1 MVGFFKQFCV
11 IWHSH
16 ELDIQGHIHPC
27 GSKTVENQSTLMSTL
42 KGPVR
47 YRFRQPESEVD
58 VMIQGDADWV
68 QALREDLGLVDVG
81 WIQPMAT
88 TSQSVQSSGDGDEG
102 VEEDGEISEGNAPV
116 ILESDTVSSLPGPPP
131 DPSRIPVVR
140 RVIGDMDLDAEM
152 EKLGIEHPRSPTA
165 EELADLIEELGEPE
179 PIMSQV
185 STDPMAEAWLQRLMR
200 IAVRKFG
207 VTALPIEV
215 IDSAACEQLDRSG
228 MELELWLE
236 GMWRLGKLVKVHGGG
251 RFGYGPSP
259 KWLEAD

>member
-1 MVGFFKQFCV
+1 
-11 IWHSH
+11 
-16 ELDIQGHIHPC
+16 
-27 GSKTVENQSTLMSTL
+27 MSTL

-47 YRFRQPESEVD
+47 FRFRQPESDVD
-58 VMIQGDADWV
+58 VMIQGDAEWV
-68 QALREDLGLVDVG
+68 QALREDLGLADVG
-81 WIQPMAT
+81 WVQPIAATGHSIQASHSTSST
-88 TSQSVQSSGDGDEG
+88 TDDEG
-102 VEEDGEISEGNAPV
+102 EMVDDESPV
-116 ILESDTVSSLPGPPP
+116 ILQSDATPKLPGPPP

-165 EELADLIEELGEPE
+165 EELSDLISEMDEPE

-185 STDPMAEAWLQRLMR
+185 STDPIAEAWLQRLMR

-207 VTALPIEV
+207 VTAIPIEV
-215 IDSAACEQLDRSG
+215 IDSAACEQLERSG

-259 KWLEAD
+259 RWLEAD

>member
-1 MVGFFKQFCV
+1 
-11 IWHSH
+11 
-16 ELDIQGHIHPC
+16 
-27 GSKTVENQSTLMSTL
+27 MSTL

-47 YRFRQPESEVD
+47 FRFRQPESDVD
-58 VMIQGDADWV
+58 VMIQGDAVWV
-68 QALREDLGLVDVG
+68 QALREDLGLGDVG

-88 TSQSVQSSGDGDEG
+88 TGHSVQVSQSDEES
-102 VEEDGEISEGNAPV
+102 VEDGEMTDDESPV
-116 ILESDTVSSLPGPPP
+116 ILQSDTASSLPGPPP

-165 EELADLIEELGEPE
+165 EELSDLIAEMDEPE

-185 STDPMAEAWLQRLMR
+185 STDPIAEAWLQRLMR
-200 IAVRKFG
+200 VAVRKFG
-207 VTALPIEV
+207 VTALPVEV
-215 IDSAACEQLDRSG
+215 IDSSACEQLERSG

-251 RFGYGPSP
+251 SYGYGPSP
-259 KWLEAD
+259 RWLEAD

>member
-1 MVGFFKQFCV
+1 
-11 IWHSH
+11 
-16 ELDIQGHIHPC
+16 
-27 GSKTVENQSTLMSTL
+27 MSTL

-47 YRFRQPESEVD
+47 FRFRRPESDVD
-58 VMIQGDADWV
+58 VMIQGDAEWV
-68 QALREDLGLVDVG
+68 QALREDLGLGDVG

-88 TSQSVQSSGDGDEG
+88 TGHSVQVSQSDEES
-102 VEEDGEISEGNAPV
+102 VEDGEMTDDESPV
-116 ILESDTVSSLPGPPP
+116 ILQSDTTSSLPGPPP

-165 EELADLIEELGEPE
+165 EELSDLIAEMDEPE

-185 STDPMAEAWLQRLMR
+185 STDPIAEAWLQRLMR
-200 IAVRKFG
+200 VAVRKFG
-207 VTALPIEV
+207 VTALPVEV
-215 IDSAACEQLDRSG
+215 IDSSACEQLERSG

-251 RFGYGPSP
+251 SYGYGPSP
-259 KWLEAD
+259 RWLEAD

>member
-1 MVGFFKQFCV
+1 
-11 IWHSH
+11 
-16 ELDIQGHIHPC
+16 
-27 GSKTVENQSTLMSTL
+27 MSTL

-47 YRFRQPESEVD
+47 FRFRQPESDVD
-58 VMIQGDADWV
+58 VMIQGDAEWV
-68 QALREDLGLVDVG
+68 QALREDLGLGDVG

-88 TSQSVQSSGDGDEG
+88 TGHSVQVSQSDEES
-102 VEEDGEISEGNAPV
+102 VEDGEMTDHESPV
-116 ILESDTVSSLPGPPP
+116 ILQSDTTSSLPGPPP

-165 EELADLIEELGEPE
+165 EELSDLIAEMDEPE

-185 STDPMAEAWLQRLMR
+185 STDPIAEAWLQRLMR
-200 IAVRKFG
+200 VAVRKFG
-207 VTALPIEV
+207 VTALPVEV
-215 IDSAACEQLDRSG
+215 IDSSACEQLERSG

-251 RFGYGPSP
+251 SYGYGPSP
-259 KWLEAD
+259 RWLEAD

>member
-1 MVGFFKQFCV
+1 
-11 IWHSH
+11 
-16 ELDIQGHIHPC
+16 
-27 GSKTVENQSTLMSTL
+27 MSTL

-47 YRFRQPESEVD
+47 FRFRQPESDVD
-58 VMIQGDADWV
+58 VMIQGDAEWV
-68 QALREDLGLVDVG
+68 RALREDLGLGDVG

-88 TSQSVQSSGDGDEG
+88 TGHSVQVSQSDE
-102 VEEDGEISEGNAPV
+102 ESLEDGEMTDDESPV
-116 ILESDTVSSLPGPPP
+116 ILQSDTTSSLPGPPP

-165 EELADLIEELGEPE
+165 EELSDLIAEMDEPE

-185 STDPMAEAWLQRLMR
+185 STDPIAEAWLQRLMR
-200 IAVRKFG
+200 VAVRKFG
-207 VTALPIEV
+207 VTALPVEV
-215 IDSAACEQLDRSG
+215 IDSSACEQLERSG

-251 RFGYGPSP
+251 SYGYGPSP
-259 KWLEAD
+259 RWLEAD

>member
-1 MVGFFKQFCV
+1 
-11 IWHSH
+11 
-16 ELDIQGHIHPC
+16 
-27 GSKTVENQSTLMSTL
+27 MSTL

-47 YRFRQPESEVD
+47 FRFRQPESDVD
-58 VMIQGDADWV
+58 VMIQGDAEWV
-68 QALREDLGLVDVG
+68 QALREDIGLADVG
-81 WIQPMAT
+81 WVQPIAATGHSIQASHSNNPT
-88 TSQSVQSSGDGDEG
+88 TDDEG
-102 VEEDGEISEGNAPV
+102 EMVDDESPV
-116 ILESDTVSSLPGPPP
+116 ILQSDATPKLPGPPP

-165 EELADLIEELGEPE
+165 EELSDLISEMDEPE

-185 STDPMAEAWLQRLMR
+185 STDPIAEAWLQRLMR

-207 VTALPIEV
+207 VTAIPIEI
-215 IDSAACEQLDRSG
+215 IDSAACEQLERSG

-259 KWLEAD
+259 RWLEAD

>member
-1 MVGFFKQFCV
+1 
-11 IWHSH
+11 
-16 ELDIQGHIHPC
+16 
-27 GSKTVENQSTLMSTL
+27 MSTL

-47 YRFRQPESEVD
+47 FRFRQPESDVD
-58 VMIQGDADWV
+58 VMIQGDAEWV
-68 QALREDLGLVDVG
+68 QALREDLGLADVG
-81 WIQPMAT
+81 WVQPIAAT
-88 TSQSVQSSGDGDEG
+88 GHSVLVPQLNNLTTDDEG
-102 VEEDGEISEGNAPV
+102 EMMDDDSPV
-116 ILESDTVSSLPGPPP
+116 ILQSDATPKLPGPPP

-165 EELADLIEELGEPE
+165 EELSDLISEMDEPE

-185 STDPMAEAWLQRLMR
+185 STDPIAEAWLQRLMR

-207 VTALPIEV
+207 VTAIPIEV
-215 IDSAACEQLDRSG
+215 IDSAACEQLERSG

-259 KWLEAD
+259 RWLEAD

>member
-1 MVGFFKQFCV
+1 
-11 IWHSH
+11 
-16 ELDIQGHIHPC
+16 
-27 GSKTVENQSTLMSTL
+27 MSTL

-47 YRFRQPESEVD
+47 FRFRQPESDVD
-58 VMIQGDADWV
+58 VMIQGDAEWV
-68 QALREDLGLVDVG
+68 RALREDLGLGDVG

-88 TSQSVQSSGDGDEG
+88 TGHSVQVSQSDEES
-102 VEEDGEISEGNAPV
+102 VEDGEMADDESPV
-116 ILESDTVSSLPGPPP
+116 ILQSDTTSSLPGPPP

-165 EELADLIEELGEPE
+165 EELSDLIAEMDEPE

-185 STDPMAEAWLQRLMR
+185 STDPIAEAWLQRLMR
-200 IAVRKFG
+200 VAVRKFG
-207 VTALPIEV
+207 VTALPVEV
-215 IDSAACEQLDRSG
+215 IDSSACEQLERSG

-251 RFGYGPSP
+251 SYGYGPSP
-259 KWLEAD
+259 RWLEAD